1 MRTRIAAIA
10 AAALLALG
18 GGAATARA
26 QPKAPGT
33 DYPNR
38 PVRIV
43 VALAPGGNADINAR
57 LVAGAL
63 SARLGQQFVVENRP
77 SGGGTVAFETVAQ
90 TPPDGYTLLVG
101 ALGSHALN
109 VGLYGERLRVHPL
122 TGVDHI
128 TISSHSAIALAV
140 HPSLGVRTFSE
151 FRDLLRRNP
160 GRYDFGSSGNGTTG
174 HIAGVL
180 LMQMIGA
187 QAQHVPYRGSAAA
200 FQDLLAG
207 RTAFQ
212 ADTISF
218 LAEHFR
224 SGAVL
229 GLLIATAE
237 RSPMAPEVP
246 TAAEAGLPDYQVTTW
261 TPWSTT
267 LGTPMA
273 IRRFLYEQIAEALK
287 QPEVRERLVSLGN
300 TIPEGMDPDRTRAF
314 IAAEIERWTPVVR
327 ASGARVD

>member
-1 MRTRIAAIA
+1 MRATLVITMLAMAGIAQ
-10 AAALLALG
+10 
-18 GGAATARA
+18 A
-26 QPKAPGT
+26 QPRAPGT

-57 LVAGAL
+57 VVAGAL
-63 SARLGQQFVVENRP
+63 SAQTGQQFLVENRL

-90 TPPDGYTLLVG
+90 TAPDGYTLLVG
-101 ALGSHALN
+101 ALGSHTLN

-140 HPSLGVRTFSE
+140 HPSLNVRTLAE
-151 FRDLLRRNP
+151 FRDLLTRNP
-160 GRYDFGSSGNGTTG
+160 GKYDYGSSGNGTTG
-174 HIAGVL
+174 HIAGAM
-180 LMQMIGA
+180 LMQLLGV

-200 FQDLLAG
+200 FADLAAG

-218 LAEHFR
+218 LSEHFR
-224 SGAVL
+224 AGSVRGVV
-229 GLLIATAE
+229 IATPE

-246 TAAEAGLPDYQVTTW
+246 TSAEAGLPAYQATTW
-261 TPWSTT
+261 TPWSAT
-267 LGTPMA
+267 LGTPLP
-273 IRRFLYEQIAEALK
+273 IRTFLYEQIAQALAA
-287 QPEVRERLVSLGN
+287 PTVRDRLLQLGN
-300 TIPEGMDPDRTRAF
+300 TIPEGMTPERTRAF
-314 IAAEIERWTPVVR
+314 IAAEIEKWVPIVR
-327 ASGARVD
+327 ATGARVD

>member
-1 MRTRIAAIA
+1 MNRIAAWG

-18 GGAATARA
+18 IGTAAQA
-26 QPKAPGT
+26 QPRAPGT

-38 PVRIV
+38 PVRVV

-63 SARLGQQFVVENRP
+63 SQRLGQQFVVENRP

-90 TPPDGYTLLVG
+90 TAPDGYTLLVG
-101 ALGSHALN
+101 AMGSHTLN
-109 VGLYGERLRVHPL
+109 VGLYGDRLRVHPL

-128 TISSHSAIALAV
+128 TISSHSPIAIAV
-140 HPSLGVRTFSE
+140 PPSLGVKSFAE
-151 FRDLLRRNP
+151 FHALLKANP
-160 GRYDFGSSGNGTTG
+160 GKYDFGSSGTGTTG

-180 LMQMIGA
+180 LTQLMGVE
-187 QAQHVPYRGSAAA
+187 AQHVPYRGSAAA

-218 LAEHFR
+218 LSKQFQ
-224 SGAVL
+224 SGAVI
-229 GLLIATAE
+229 GLMIATPE
-237 RSPMAPEVP
+237 RSPMAPAVP
-246 TAAEAGLPDYQVTTW
+246 TAAEAGLPAYQVTTW

-267 LGTPMA
+267 LGAPMP
-273 IRRFLYEQIAEALK
+273 IRQFLYEQIAAALK
-287 QPEVRERLVSLGN
+287 DPEIRERLVGLGN
-300 TIPEGMDPDRTRAF
+300 TIPDGMDPDRTRAF
-314 IAAEIERWTPVVR
+314 IASEIERWTPVVK
-327 ASGARVD
+327 ASGAKVD

>member
-1 MRTRIAAIA
+1 MKRRIIHLAAL
-10 AAALLALG
+10 ALLALG
-18 GGAATARA
+18 AGAAEA
-26 QPKAPGT
+26 QPRAPGT

-38 PVRIV
+38 PVRVV

-63 SARLGQQFVVENRP
+63 SQRLGQQFVVENRP

-109 VGLYGERLRVHPL
+109 VGLYGDRLRVNPL
-122 TGVDHI
+122 TGVDHV
-128 TISSHSAIALAV
+128 TISSHSAIAVAV
-140 HPSLGVRTFSE
+140 LPSLGVKSFAE
-151 FRDLLRRNP
+151 FRDLLRANP
-160 GRYDFGSSGNGTTG
+160 GKYDFGSSGNGTTG

-180 LMQMIGA
+180 LTQLLGV

-218 LAEHFR
+218 LAPHIA

-229 GLLIATAE
+229 GLMIATPE
-237 RSPMAPEVP
+237 RSPMAPGVP
-246 TAAEAGLPDYQVTTW
+246 TAAEAGLPEYQVTTW
-261 TPWSTT
+261 TPWSAT

-273 IRRFLYEQIAEALK
+273 IRQFLYEQIAAALQ
-287 QPEVRERLVSLGN
+287 QPEVRQRLLSLGN
-300 TIPEGMDPDRTRAF
+300 TIPEGMDPVRTRAF
-314 IAAEIERWTPVVR
+314 IASEIERWTPVVK

>member
-1 MRTRIAAIA
+1 MTMLGWMGALALSVLVGT
-10 AAALLALG
+10 AAL
-18 GGAATARA
+18 A
-26 QPKAPGT
+26 QPRAPGS

-38 PVRIV
+38 PVRVI

-63 SARLGQQFVVENRP
+63 STQLGQQFVVENRP
-77 SGGGTVAFETVAQ
+77 SGGGTVAFETVAA

-101 ALGSHALN
+101 ALGSHTLN

-128 TISSHSAIALAV
+128 TISSHSAIVVVA
-140 HPSLGVRTFSE
+140 HPSLGVNTLAE
-151 FRDLLRRNP
+151 FRRLLAANP
-160 GRYDFGSSGNGTTG
+160 NRYDFGSSGNGTTG
-174 HIAGVL
+174 HISAALMLHLMGV
-180 LMQMIGA
+180 

-218 LAEHFR
+218 VADHIR
-224 SGAVL
+224 SGAVR
-229 GLLIATAE
+229 GLVIATRE
-237 RSPMAPEVP
+237 RSPMAPDVP
-246 TAAEAGLPDYQVTTW
+246 TAAEAGLPEFQATTW

-267 LGTPMA
+267 LGTPA
-273 IRRFLYEQIAEALK
+273 VIRQFLYEQIAIALRT
-287 QPEVRERLVSLGN
+287 PAIRERLIQLGN
-300 TIPEGMDPDRTRAF
+300 TIPEDMTPDATRAF
-314 IAAEIERWTPVVR
+314 IASEIERWTPIVR
-327 ASGARVD
+327 ATGARVD